1 MLEVAF
7 MNSSKSPK
15 RGWLITSMFPRRAGS
30 GWPLA
35 LAAAIGVSAGIAAY
49 TFSYA
54 KGLSYFGTDPRA
66 CVNCHI
72 MEPEY
77 AGWQKSSH
85 HAQARCIDCHL
96 PESFVPKYLAKA
108 ENGYRHG
115 KLFTT
120 QTFEEPITVK
130 AAGLEILQANCE
142 RCHAD
147 LVHGLIGIGE
157 FDFGP
162 ATNEAGGQ
170 LDSRGPGVSKG
181 SVQCVHCHWTVGHGE
196 RAGLGGPARGDEQA
210 ARSASEADTELNHE

>member
-1 MLEVAF
+1 MVMF
-7 MNSSKSPK
+7 SPGAAS
-15 RGWLITSMFPRRAGS
+15 R
-30 GWPLA
+30 WPIA
-35 LAAAIGVSAGIAAY
+35 LAAALGVSVGVGAY

-72 MEPEY
+72 MEPEF

-85 HAQARCIDCHL
+85 HAVARCIDCHL

-130 AAGLEILQANCE
+130 PAGLEILQANCQ
-142 RCHAD
+142 RCHAQ
-147 LVHGLIGIGE
+147 LVHGLLGMDETGSGA
-157 FDFGP
+157 DSDP
-162 ATNEAGGQ
+162 ASQLGVFRGRSPSEGG
-170 LDSRGPGVSKG
+170 
-181 SVQCVHCHWTVGHGE
+181 VQCVHCHWTVGHGE
-196 RAGLGGPARGDEQA
+196 RAGLGGPARRAESVPGA
-210 ARSASEADTELNHE
+210 AEANDGI